1 MYAGQRRQ
9 RLSAPGR
16 HVAEVRQ
23 RRLVEHRPAA
33 DAARPADAR
42 PTDRPADR
50 SPEHDGSRHAWINS
64 IAMPPRA
71 AKARSEPA
79 TTATTERQR
88 RRSSPGSYRAAA
100 AEAAAGRAG
109 AAAEG
114 VRQRPRREGPVMR
127 WKVGI
132 EGPPRIVHLL
142 SIVISDHDIRLVA
155 GRSVSVL
162 HGSRLDSLDDAGS
175 VRCQAERIV
184 TILSGSARILLGST
198 ESLHVMDVTE
208 SGADASEDPG
218 THLPHDPGHR
228 GRGGRT
234 ASGRSGDLGTWSQ
247 SSLFKSRA
255 PGVVRSS
262 HGKGTPAA
270 GRRQS
275 RLA

>member
-1 MYAGQRRQ
+1 
-9 RLSAPGR
+9 
-16 HVAEVRQ
+16 
-23 RRLVEHRPAA
+23 
-33 DAARPADAR
+33 
-42 PTDRPADR
+42 
-50 SPEHDGSRHAWINS
+50 
-64 IAMPPRA
+64 
-71 AKARSEPA
+71 
-79 TTATTERQR
+79 
-88 RRSSPGSYRAAA
+88 
-100 AEAAAGRAG
+100 
-109 AAAEG
+109 
-114 VRQRPRREGPVMR
+114 MR
-127 WKVGI
+127 WKVGV

-218 THLPHDPGHR
+218 THLPRDPGHR

-247 SSLFKSRA
+247 SSLFKSLRQA
-255 PGVVRSS
+255 LSDPAMEKALQLRDAGNLDWPELVRVCEIFEQ
-262 HGKGTPAA
+262 AR
-270 GRRQS
+270 GRRAFAGAS
-275 RLA
+275 GVIRPAIRRLYRTAAWVAAADAREDGGPENTQPPPGHMTLSEARCLVDHFLLTWLGSAARTGARRAARAAYKQ